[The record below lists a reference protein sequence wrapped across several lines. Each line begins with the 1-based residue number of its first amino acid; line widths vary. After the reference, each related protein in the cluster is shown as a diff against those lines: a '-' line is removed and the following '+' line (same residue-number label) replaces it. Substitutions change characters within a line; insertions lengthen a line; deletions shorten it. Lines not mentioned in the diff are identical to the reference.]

1 MGTLYVVG
9 PGRIGGYVA
18 LRALSLGLA
27 ERVFLKGRD
36 FDRTEGVAQDLRE
49 GFPSAEVAAIR
60 GFDPPEPAAYTFL
73 TFSTLR
79 WSPALGVNDRWLEAE
94 ANLRAVA
101 ELAERADP
109 ARLGTIFVVSNPVDL
124 VTRFAAER
132 LKSPSVYGIG
142 ISVDEVR
149 AARVARARFGIDLGR
164 VPCVGEHGA
173 GVVPLLSQVL
183 PADALAPSLYDE
195 VRREMFA
202 GTGKVLAKVSIPFY
216 GPMAEVDRILRAL
229 QEGYTGTISLSRVLD
244 APVAGVSGAA
254 LGVPV
259 ELDEG
264 RPGRA
269 VPFEMTPREGELF
282 REAAARLDERYRRLA
297 PAGANP

>member
-9 PGRIGGYVA
+9 PGRIGGQIA

-27 ERVFLKGRD
+27 RRVFLKGRD
-36 FDRTEGVAQDLRE
+36 LERTEGVAQDLRE
-49 GFPSAEVAAIR
+49 GFPSASITAL
-60 GFDPPEPAAYTFL
+60 GDFNPPDPVTYTFL

-101 ELAERADP
+101 ELAERAD
-109 ARLGTIFVVSNPVDL
+109 AERLGTVFVVSNPVDL
-124 VTRFAAER
+124 VTRFASER
-132 LKSPSVYGIG
+132 LGSAAVYGIG

-149 AARVARARFGIDLGR
+149 AARVLRARFGIDVGR
-164 VPCVGEHGA
+164 VPCAGEHGA
-173 GVVPLLSQVL
+173 HVVPLLSQVL
-183 PADALAPSLYDE
+183 APASLSPELYDE

-202 GTGKVLAKVSIPFY
+202 GTQKVLANVSIPFY

-229 QEGYTGTISLSRVLD
+229 KEGYTGTISLSRVLE
-244 APVAGVSGAA
+244 APVAGVSEVA
-254 LGVPV
+254 LGLPV

-264 RPGRA
+264 RLGRA
-269 VPFEMTPREGELF
+269 VRFEGTPREEELF
-282 REAAARLDERYRRLA
+282 RKAAVHLEAMYRRLA
-297 PAGANP
+297 GRANP